1 MSNDVHYMFE
11 QCQWAMGAH
20 VKLYLFFL
28 ILTVKYTVEVFTPE
42 TFVNSEYKLTFRIE
56 GQNNQKTKDQEL
68 IDTTQVMEGYDSYV
82 LQ

>member
-1 MSNDVHYMFE
+1 MCNDVHYVYMFE

-42 TFVNSEYKLTFRIE
+42 LTVRIE

-68 IDTTQVMEGYDSYV
+68 IDTTQVTEGYDSYI